1 MRDSLLQ
8 LETTPNINHLR
19 FRHDTGTILL
29 VSIAHGL
36 THFFHLLLPPL
47 FPALSQQFHVS
58 YIQLGLLMSLF
69 FSVSAVGQFFSGFVV
84 HRFGPVRVLYLGMV
98 MLVCSGLC
106 IYLADSYALLFLS
119 ALFSGLGN
127 AVIHPVNYSII
138 NFRIDPSRLGHA
150 FSTHSLAGTAGWVLA
165 PPFVLLISTHY
176 GWHAVGLGAAL
187 LATFTLLSLLWNRN
201 LIQVD
206 SVPPPSKAA
215 SKHPAQPSF
224 GTRLGFLLIP
234 AIWLSFA
241 YFFLSNTAFG
251 ALQSYLIPLLKHYYG
266 LSLHAATFCMTA
278 LLVGNGLGIVAGGF
292 IANKAVPHQKI
303 IVIALTLS
311 ALLAL
316 LLASESLPALMVYL
330 ILPTMGFAMGIAG
343 PFRHLM
349 ARLAAQSDAG
359 RHCQSCI
366 YGFVYA
372 GQDMGTSITPAWA
385 GQLMDSQHYM
395 GVFMSIA
402 VFQGGAVLAAMIE
415 SRTSKPA

>member
-1 MRDSLLQ
+1 M
-8 LETTPNINHLR
+8 
-19 FRHDTGTILL
+19 
-29 VSIAHGL
+29 

-47 FPALSQQFHVS
+47 FPVFSQQFHVS

-69 FSVSAVGQFFSGFVV
+69 FAVSAIGQFFSGFVV
-84 HRFGPVRVLYLGMV
+84 HRFGPVRVLYLGMI
-98 MLVCSGLC
+98 MLICSGLC
-106 IYLADSYALLFLS
+106 LYLTDRYELLLLC
-119 ALFSGLGN
+119 ALFAGLGN

-165 PPFVLLISTHY
+165 PPFVLFVSMHY

-187 LATFTLLSLLWNRN
+187 LAILTLGSLLWNRN
-201 LIQVD
+201 LIQVED
-206 SVPPPSKAA
+206 GPAAAKVARTPSPQA
-215 SKHPAQPSF
+215 SLGA
-224 GTRLGFLLIP
+224 RLGFLFIP

-278 LLVGNGLGIVAGGF
+278 LLVGNGLGVIAGGF
-292 IANKAVPHQKI
+292 IANKHLSHQKT
-303 IVIALTLS
+303 IVIALTFS
-311 ALLAL
+311 ALLAV
-316 LLASESLPALMVYL
+316 LLASESLPPALVYVM
-330 ILPTMGFAMGIAG
+330 LPAMGFSMGLAG

-349 ARLAAQSDAG
+349 ARIAAQRDEG

-395 GVFMSIA
+395 GVFMCIA
-402 VFQGGAVLAAMIE
+402 VFQGGAMLAALIE
-415 SRTSKPA
+415 SRRK